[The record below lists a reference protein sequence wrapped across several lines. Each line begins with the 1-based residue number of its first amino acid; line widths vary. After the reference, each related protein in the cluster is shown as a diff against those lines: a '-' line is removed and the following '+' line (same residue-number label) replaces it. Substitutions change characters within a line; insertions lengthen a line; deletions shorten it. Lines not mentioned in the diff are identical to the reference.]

1 MSDQQFPIVYVD
13 IGKLPVISLADCTV
27 ILKDYAINSYGM
39 DRRAFKHAGL
49 LPTHSRPSR
58 GWRRHMR
65 KLKARNRSSHG

>member
-13 IGKLPVISLADCTV
+13 VGKLPVISLADSRA
-27 ILKDYAINSYGM
+27 ILKDYAIWSGM
-39 DRRAFKHAGL
+39 DRRTFKHAGL

-65 KLKARNRSSHG
+65 KLKAYNRSSHA